1 MAYNVKYRLEFSDV
15 KGNGRKVEIL
25 KDGYIGSVLPMI
37 GTAEP
42 VVIDWKSKD
51 DFYEYIIGST
61 CTLNLMV
68 TDTVSYDDFYLF
80 DEREYKIRVSYKD
93 DLDAYR
99 TYWEGFVVV
108 DAFKEAINT
117 TPYTISLKA
126 TDGLGTLKAFNA
138 PGSNTGSQG
147 TTDSAFHYLSSI
159 LNQTFLGFD
168 IYIANLIRKDGGV
181 TNDTIFHDIL
191 INEFGAMKPNL
202 TYRNSKELL
211 EAILKATNSKVYQSG
226 GKWYVVS
233 NTNLPTQNVTY
244 KYFSSAGTFLGT
256 SVVDVRTTLP
266 TQMKPIKSNLMAE
279 YLYPV
284 RKAIYQ
290 IDLDSKRIINTNPHF
305 LYDASEWSIQT
316 PSTGKYSAVVS
327 DSSYGVKALSAGKY
341 FHTNDIDS
349 VGADVQSIAIP
360 KEYNE
365 IKQYKD
371 IEVGFSYYIE
381 NADGSD
387 ETYSFGVKVVADIDG
402 SLPYEYYNF
411 ETEQW
416 EEVAQQSDAP
426 QKNITT
432 STINSWGN
440 TKFTVKP
447 YTFDGNNN
455 PAGIIV
461 ILNRIK
467 QGSGTGVGQYVK
479 HYIDNFYVAEVL
491 DLEGGYEVEKDTTTL
506 ARTGVYTSEKNI
518 FSNKL
523 NGSGFAG
530 SIPGLFERPTDA
542 SPLPLEVI
550 LMQEVINDFR
560 TNRKRYEGTLYK
572 NTSSPVPMFYNNKIL
587 VDFGASILQDPV
599 SCYIDSLK
607 YKVKANEYDVVIHL
621 PSQAS
626 DQSATT
632 YERYI

>member
-93 DLDAYR
+93 DLDAYQ

-126 TDGLGTLKAFNA
+126 TDGLGTLKAFDA
-138 PGSNTGSQG
+138 PTSNSGSQG
-147 TTDSAFHYLSSI
+147 TTDSAFHYLRSI

-168 IYIANLIRKDGGV
+168 IYIANLIRKDSGA

-316 PSTGKYSAVVS
+316 PSTGKYAAVVS
-327 DSSYGVKALSAGKY
+327 DSSYNVKALSAGKY

>member
-93 DLDAYR
+93 DLDAYQ

-126 TDGLGTLKAFNA
+126 TDGLGTLKAFDA
-138 PGSNTGSQG
+138 PTSNSGSQG
-147 TTDSAFHYLSSI
+147 TTDSAFHYLRSI

-168 IYIANLIRKDGGV
+168 IYIANLIRKDGGA
-181 TNDTIFHDIL
+181 TNDTVFHDIL

-316 PSTGKYSAVVS
+316 PSTGKYAAVVS

>member
-93 DLDAYR
+93 DLDAYQ

-126 TDGLGTLKAFNA
+126 TDGLGTLKAFDA
-138 PGSNTGSQG
+138 PTSNSGSQG
-147 TTDSAFHYLSSI
+147 TTDSAFHYLRSI

-168 IYIANLIRKDGGV
+168 IYIANLIRKDGGA

-256 SVVDVRTTLP
+256 SVVDVKTTLP

-316 PSTGKYSAVVS
+316 PSTGKYAAVVS

-360 KEYNE
+360 KDYNE

>member
-93 DLDAYR
+93 DLDAYQ

-126 TDGLGTLKAFNA
+126 TDGLGTLKAFDA
-138 PGSNTGSQG
+138 PTSNSGSQG
-147 TTDSAFHYLSSI
+147 TTDSAFHYLRSI

-168 IYIANLIRKDGGV
+168 IYIANLIRKDGGA

-316 PSTGKYSAVVS
+316 PSTGKYAAVVS

>member
-93 DLDAYR
+93 DLDAYQ

-126 TDGLGTLKAFNA
+126 TDGLGTLKAFDA

-147 TTDSAFHYLSSI
+147 TTDSAFHYLRSI

-168 IYIANLIRKDGGV
+168 IYIANLIRKDGGA

-316 PSTGKYSAVVS
+316 PSTGKYAAVVS

>member
-93 DLDAYR
+93 DLDAYQ

-126 TDGLGTLKAFNA
+126 TDGLGTLKAFDA

-147 TTDSAFHYLSSI
+147 TTDSAFHYLRSI

-168 IYIANLIRKDGGV
+168 IYIANLIRKDGGA

-256 SVVDVRTTLP
+256 SVADIRTTLP
-266 TQMKPIKSNLMAE
+266 TQMKPIKANLMAE

-290 IDLDSKRIINTNPHF
+290 IDLDSKAIINTNPHF

-316 PSTGKYSAVVS
+316 PSTGKYAAVVS

-360 KEYNE
+360 KEYNQ

-371 IEVGFSYYIE
+371 IEIGFSYYIE

-479 HYIDNFYVAEVL
+479 HYIDNFYIAEVL

-542 SPLPLEVI
+542 SPLHLEVI

-621 PSQAS
+621 PNQAS

>member
-93 DLDAYR
+93 DLDAYQ

-126 TDGLGTLKAFNA
+126 TDGLGTLKAFDA
-138 PGSNTGSQG
+138 PTSNSASQG
-147 TTDSAFHYLSSI
+147 TTDSAFHYLRSI

-168 IYIANLIRKDGGV
+168 IYIANLIRKDGGA

-266 TQMKPIKSNLMAE
+266 TEMKPIKANLMAE

-290 IDLDSKRIINTNPHF
+290 IDLDGKRIINTNPHF

-316 PSTGKYSAVVS
+316 PSTGKYAAVVS

-360 KEYNE
+360 KDYNE

-447 YTFDGNNN
+447 YTFDSNNN
-455 PAGIIV
+455 PADIIV

-530 SIPGLFERPTDA
+530 AIPGLFERPSDA

>member
-93 DLDAYR
+93 DLDAYQ
-99 TYWEGFVVV
+99 TYWEGFVLV

-126 TDGLGTLKAFNA
+126 TDGLGTLKAFDA
-138 PGSNTGSQG
+138 PTSNSGSQG
-147 TTDSAFHYLSSI
+147 TTDSAFHYLRSI

-168 IYIANLIRKDGGV
+168 IYIANQIRKDGGV
-181 TNDTIFHDIL
+181 INDTIFHDIL

-316 PSTGKYSAVVS
+316 PSTGKYAAVVS

>member
-93 DLDAYR
+93 DLDAYQ

-126 TDGLGTLKAFNA
+126 TDGLGTLKAFDA

-147 TTDSAFHYLSSI
+147 TTDSAFHYLRSI

-168 IYIANLIRKDGGV
+168 IYIANLIRKDGGAI
-181 TNDTIFHDIL
+181 NDTIFHDIL

-256 SVVDVRTTLP
+256 SVVDVRTILP

-316 PSTGKYSAVVS
+316 PSTGKYAAVVS

>member
-25 KDGYIGSVLPMI
+25 KNSYIGSVLPMI
-37 GTAEP
+37 GAAEP
-42 VVIDWKSKD
+42 VVIDWNSKD
-51 DFYEYIIGST
+51 DFYEYIVGST

-93 DLDAYR
+93 ALDAYQ
-99 TYWEGFVVV
+99 TYWEGFIVI

-117 TPYTISLKA
+117 TPYSISLKA
-126 TDGLGTLKAFNA
+126 TDGLGTLKAFDA
-138 PGSNTGSQG
+138 PTSNTSSQG
-147 TTDSAFHYLSSI
+147 TTDSAFHYLRSI
-159 LNQTFLGFD
+159 LNQTSLGFD
-168 IYIANLIRKDGGV
+168 IYISNLIRKDGGA

-226 GKWYVVS
+226 AKWYVVS

-244 KYFSSAGTFLGT
+244 KYFNASGSFLGT
-256 SVVDVRTTLP
+256 SVVDVRTVLP
-266 TQMKPIKSNLMAE
+266 TDMQPIKSNLMAE
-279 YLYPV
+279 YIYPV

-290 IDLDSKRIINTNPHF
+290 VDLDSKRIINTNPHF

-316 PSTGKYSAVVS
+316 PTSGKYAAVVS

-360 KEYNE
+360 KEYNQ
-365 IKQYKD
+365 IDQFKD
-371 IEVGFSYYIE
+371 IEIGFSYYIE

-387 ETYSFGVKVVADIDG
+387 ETYLFGVKVVADIDG

-411 ETEQW
+411 ATEQW

-432 STINSWGN
+432 SNINAWGN

-447 YTFDGNNN
+447 YTFSGNNN

-461 ILNRIK
+461 IINRIK

-491 DLEGGYEVEKDTTTL
+491 EIDGKYEVEKDTTTI

-523 NGSGFAG
+523 DGSGFAG
-530 SIPGLFERPTDA
+530 SIPGLFERPTDG

-572 NTSSPVPMFYNNKIL
+572 NTDTPVPMFYNNKIL